1 MEVGHSS
8 VLCFPYFCSMDT
20 KQSIKQAYKE
30 LAVADKIL
38 PLSLKLVGEKAGLSL
53 AEVRDLY
60 PGSLDIQREI
70 WVDYLQGTLETI
82 EESPEFAE
90 YLVREKLL
98 AFYFTFFELLGDDRD
113 FLQLFKQKLGIWN
126 YNPEFMAAFKVAYLE
141 FVSMLIAEGSSN
153 EEITERMVMGGQYT
167 GWHWPQLL
175 YLVNQWLNDSTE
187 GFAHTDQAI
196 EKSVNLGFDIMGR
209 NLFDSAFDF
218 LKFVVIRK

>member
-1 MEVGHSS
+1 MLDVCSLRLG
-8 VLCFPYFCSMDT
+8 FPYFCNMDT

-30 LAVADKIL
+30 LAVADKML
-38 PLSLKLVGEKAGLSL
+38 PLSLKLVGEKADLSL

-70 WVDYLQGTLETI
+70 WLEYLRETLETV
-82 EESPEFAE
+82 EKSPEFVE

-98 AFYFTFFELLGDDRD
+98 AFYFTFFELLSDDRE
-113 FLQLFKQKLGIWN
+113 FLQLFKEKLGIWN
-126 YNPEFMAAFKVAYLE
+126 YNPEFMEFFKTAFLE
-141 FVSMLIAEGSSN
+141 FVGMLIAEGSSN
-153 EEITERMVMGGQYT
+153 EEIAERMVLGNQYT

-175 YLVNQWLNDSTE
+175 YLVNQWLNDETE
-187 GFAHTDQAI
+187 SFAQTDQAI

-218 LKFVVIRK
+218 LKFVMVRK